1 MKCFIPA
8 RWKSHVYINSASLP
22 PGKGV
27 VIFLLLQKFKL
38 RDWMY
43 HPKNV
48 IALHLKYNL
57 TAKIMRKMRIRMI

>member
-1 MKCFIPA
+1 MPGGEHMFT
-8 RWKSHVYINSASLP
+8 RASLP

-27 VIFLLLQKFKL
+27 GIFLLLQKFKL
-38 RDWMY
+38 RDWTD

-57 TAKIMRKMRIRMI
+57 TAKIMRKMRIRMIYVVSKF